1 MPALP
6 EDVLCE
12 AGAADRLRDRCC
24 SPPAVAAISAG
35 IYVAAE
41 HQRQGRIKNRMR
53 TRYSII
59 NMLFNIGGQFL
70 TMLLSFIN
78 RMVFIR
84 CLSAEY
90 LGVNGLFTETDRIYY
105 FSLSQA
111 DSI

>member
-1 MPALP
+1 
-6 EDVLCE
+6 
-12 AGAADRLRDRCC
+12 
-24 SPPAVAAISAG
+24 
-35 IYVAAE
+35 
-41 HQRQGRIKNRMR
+41 MR

-90 LGVNGLFTETDRIYY
+90 LGVNGLFTDV
-105 FSLSQA
+105 LSILNLRSWASVRLWCSACMNRQPGMT
-111 DSI
+111 SRNWRG

>member
-1 MPALP
+1 
-6 EDVLCE
+6 
-12 AGAADRLRDRCC
+12 
-24 SPPAVAAISAG
+24 
-35 IYVAAE
+35 
-41 HQRQGRIKNRMR
+41 MR

-90 LGVNGLFTETDRIYY
+90 LGSTACLPMC
-105 FSLSQA
+105 SAS
-111 DSI
+111 

>member
-1 MPALP
+1 
-6 EDVLCE
+6 
-12 AGAADRLRDRCC
+12 
-24 SPPAVAAISAG
+24 
-35 IYVAAE
+35 
-41 HQRQGRIKNRMR
+41 MR

-90 LGVNGLFTETDRIYY
+90 LGVNGLFTDVLSILNFAEP
-105 FSLSQA
+105 SLILRSWASVRLWCSACMNRQPGMT
-111 DSI
+111 SRNWRG